1 MYSIVWGEK
10 CRHFFASAQ
19 RLWFHNL
26 CSLIKSWLSFKG
38 CHTCTHH
45 GPILI
50 YTSSGQLD
58 FKCYFLYFSIS
69 IATNNIVGRMLTFN
83 HYQFIHYFNLL
94 ALHCN
99 VVVRHQLNCVTLQWK
114 RYHFKRLDNTHGFK
128 KKILAPN
135 CQFPFLHCTNFNI
148 AWSFLNKGQAQH
160 PLKMDS
166 CRD

>member
-1 MYSIVWGEK
+1 MRREISPLLLPVLNVFDTITL
-10 CRHFFASAQ
+10 A
-19 RLWFHNL
+19 LWLNRDWVL
-26 CSLIKSWLSFKG
+26 KDA
-38 CHTCTHH
+38 TCTHH

-50 YTSSGQLD
+50 YTSSGLLA

-99 VVVRHQLNCVTLQWK
+99 VVVRHQLNFVTLQWK
-114 RYHFKRLDNTHGFK
+114 RYHFKRLDNTHGYK

-135 CQFPFLHCTNFNI
+135 CQFPFLHCKNFNI
-148 AWSFLNKGQAQH
+148 AWSL
-160 PLKMDS
+160 
-166 CRD
+166 

>member
-1 MYSIVWGEK
+1 MLFKKIFLHNINKLDRCIQLYEERNIATFV
-10 CRHFFASAQ
+10 ASAQ
-19 RLWFHNL
+19 RLWYHNL

-50 YTSSGQLD
+50 YTSSGQLA

-69 IATNNIVGRMLTFN
+69 IATNNISVGRMLTFN

-99 VVVRHQLNCVTLQWK
+99 VVVRHQLNFVTLQWK

-128 KKILAPN
+128 KKNPGPKLPIP
-135 CQFPFLHCTNFNI
+135 FPSLYKF
-148 AWSFLNKGQAQH
+148 
-160 PLKMDS
+160 
-166 CRD
+166 